1 MPLVVL
7 SVIIQI
13 AFIIHILK
21 TGRNTTWIWVVMM
34 LPAAGAAAYFFMELL
49 PELSKTRGGIN
60 AQKSLKKII
69 NPNKDFKNAT
79 NNFTVIDTV
88 ENSSKLA
95 AEYLNKDMFAEAK
108 ELYKKCL
115 TGIHE
120 DDPDFMYGLAQS
132 DYGLENH
139 AEAKQTLDTL
149 IKENPTY
156 KNVDA
161 HLLYA
166 KCLVKLNETEAALKE
181 LAALDTYYPGP
192 EGTYRYALLLRT
204 LGKEGQAEELLERI
218 LQDAKLSDKHYRA
231 RYKSWISKTKQALKN
246 KPQ

>member
-7 SVIIQI
+7 SVIVQI

-34 LPAAGAAAYFFMELL
+34 LPAAGAAAYFFMEIL
-49 PELSKTRGGIN
+49 PELSQSRSGVK
-60 AQKSLKKII
+60 AQKGLGKLI
-69 NPNKDFKNAT
+69 NPNKNFKDAT
-79 NNFTVIDTV
+79 NNFTVVDTV

-95 AEYLNKDMFAEAK
+95 AEYLTKEMFAEAK
-108 ELYKKCL
+108 ELYEKCL

-120 DDPDFMYGLAQS
+120 DDPDLMYGLAQS
-132 DYGLENH
+132 EYGLENY
-139 AEAKQTLDTL
+139 AQTKQVLDNL
-149 IKENPTY
+149 IRDNPTY

-166 KCLVKLNETEAALKE
+166 RCLVKLKETDAALKE
-181 LAALDTYYPGP
+181 FAALDEYYPGP
-192 EGTYRYALLLRT
+192 EATYRYAMLLQT
-204 LGKEGQAEELLERI
+204 LDKNDQAEALLEKI

-231 RYKSWISKTKQALKN
+231 RYKAWINKAKQELK
-246 KPQ
+246 K